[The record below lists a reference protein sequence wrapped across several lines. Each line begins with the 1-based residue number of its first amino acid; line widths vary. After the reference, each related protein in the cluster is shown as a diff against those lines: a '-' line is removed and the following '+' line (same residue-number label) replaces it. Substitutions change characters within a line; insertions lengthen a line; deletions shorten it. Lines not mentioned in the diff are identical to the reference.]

1 MLKGQRNLM
10 KSARY
15 KYIRQMSAKV
25 QKTLKEPRRY
35 SIITYNNVN
44 KYNTTVSVTQHHQST
59 PTHQTNHVTQKL
71 EAAHHKFQRRIMG
84 IS

>member
-1 MLKGQRNLM
+1 M

-44 KYNTTVSVTQHHQST
+44 KYNTTVSVTQHHQSMHSDSPDQPRHPKARSCT
-59 PTHQTNHVTQKL
+59 PQVPKTNNGYFI
-71 EAAHHKFQRRIMG
+71 ERQRQ
-84 IS
+84 

>member
-35 SIITYNNVN
+35 SNSIITYNNVN
-44 KYNTTVSVTQHHQST
+44 EYNTTVSVT
-59 PTHQTNHVTQKL
+59 
-71 EAAHHKFQRRIMG
+71 
-84 IS
+84 